1 MPETANQKREQ
12 AALLRRS
19 AQSGSAHDR
28 AFFHRQAQRLDHQ
41 AKELEQLEEGDPVAA
56 D

>member
-1 MPETANQKREQ
+1 MQETANRKREQ

-19 AQSGSAHDR
+19 ARLGSAHDR
-28 AFFHRQAQRLDHQ
+28 AFFERQAQRLDHQ
-41 AKELEQLEEGDPVAA
+41 AKELEQLEEGDAVAA